1 MEDKVLIEM
10 DIADAIMEKPYS
22 FYIGER
28 HFFMYQPTLGHL
40 YMIQPIL
47 QGMGIS
53 DMLMSVNPYA
63 EALRLCTS
71 EKERVCRILAY
82 LTINKKSRIFKDAYV
97 QERLQFFIDN
107 LELEEMAQLF
117 VLAMSYDKTQEF
129 IKYFGL
135 DREQRDKERVMRA
148 KEDKGNTFTFG
159 GKSVYGTLISV
170 ACQQLGLTPNQVVW
184 EISYVNL
191 KMMLADN
198 ITSVYLTDDEKK
210 RCRMSSDR
218 TYISGDDASNMD
230 KIMAMFN
237 D

>member
-47 QGMGIS
+47 SGMGMS
-53 DMLMSVNPYA
+53 DALLSVNPYA

-82 LTINKKSRIFKDAYV
+82 LTINSKRIFKDAYV
-97 QERLQFFIDN
+97 QERINFFMDN
-107 LELEEMAQLF
+107 LDLEEMAQLF
-117 VLAMSYDKTQEF
+117 ILALTYDKTQEF
-129 IKYFGL
+129 IKYLGL
-135 DREQRDKERVMRA
+135 DREQRDKERVMKA
-148 KEDKGNTFTFG
+148 KDDKGNTFTFG
-159 GKSVYGTLISV
+159 GKSTYGTLIAV
-170 ACQQLGLTPNQVVW
+170 ACQQLGLTPKQVVW
-184 EISYVNL
+184 DISYVNL

-198 ITSVYLTDDEKK
+198 ITSVYLTDDEKRK
-210 RCRMSSDR
+210 CHVSSDR
-218 TYISGDDASNMD
+218 TFINGDDASNKD

>member
-40 YMIQPIL
+40 YLIQPVL
-47 QGMGIS
+47 SGMGVSELIS
-53 DMLMSVNPYA
+53 INPYA
-63 EALRLCTS
+63 EALRVCTM

-82 LTINKKSRIFKDAYV
+82 LTTNNKRQIFKDAYIKSKMD
-97 QERLQFFIDN
+97 FFLEN
-107 LELEEMAQLF
+107 LDTDDMAQLF
-117 VLAMSYDKTQEF
+117 VLALSYDKTQTF
-129 IKYFGL
+129 IKHLGL
-135 DREQRDKERVMRA
+135 DIEQRDKERVLKA

-159 GKSVYGTLISV
+159 GKSTYGTLIAV
-170 ACQQLGLTPNQVVW
+170 ACQQLGMTPKQAVW
-184 EISYVNL
+184 DISYVNL

-198 ITSVYLTDDEKK
+198 ITSIHLTDEEKK
-210 RCRMSSDR
+210 RCPVSSDR
-218 TYISGDDASNMD
+218 TFINGDDASNMD
-230 KIMAMFN
+230 KIMAIFN